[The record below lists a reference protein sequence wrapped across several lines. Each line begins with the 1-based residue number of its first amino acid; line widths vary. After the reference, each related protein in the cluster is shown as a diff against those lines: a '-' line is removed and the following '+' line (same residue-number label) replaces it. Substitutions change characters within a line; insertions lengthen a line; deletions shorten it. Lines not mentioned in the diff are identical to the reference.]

1 MADRNT
7 QEALAGAVDN
17 VIALP
22 LRQTSLVADIM
33 RDCDSLRQAIVTM
46 QQCLGALGDLIRNLD
61 DRPEEAERLRA
72 HMAEL
77 NELLS
82 LRLDQLS
89 LTERL
94 LQEMVR
100 RG

>member
-1 MADRNT
+1 
-7 QEALAGAVDN
+7 
-17 VIALP
+17 
-22 LRQTSLVADIM
+22 
-33 RDCDSLRQAIVTM
+33 
-46 QQCLGALGDLIRNLD
+46 
-61 DRPEEAERLRA
+61 
-72 HMAEL
+72 MAEL

-94 LQEMVR
+94 LQEMLR

>member
-1 MADRNT
+1 MADPIT
-7 QEALAGAVDN
+7 QESLAGAVE
-17 VIALP
+17 IAFP
-22 LRQTSLVADIM
+22 LSQTRLVASAR
-33 RDCDSLRQAIVTM
+33 RDCKSLQQSIATM
-46 QQCLGALGDLIRNLD
+46 QQCLRALGDFLRNID
-61 DRPEEAERLRA
+61 DRPQVERLRG

-94 LQEMVR
+94 LQEMLR